1 MRQNFDQILNLV
13 LQGLGSATRTS
24 TATITMGIHMRAT
37 QTITNTSATCATGA
51 TGATCA
57 TCATCAYMKLMLL
70 YHTIVLAST

>member
-51 TGATCA
+51 TWAAGPAE
-57 TCATCAYMKLMLL
+57 LVQLV
-70 YHTIVLAST
+70 HT

>member
-37 QTITNTSATCATGA
+37 QTITNTSATCATCA
-51 TGATCA
+51 TGV
-57 TCATCAYMKLMLL
+57 TCAYMKLMLL